1 MRHFLL
7 AAVLLTLTACG
18 QPGAQPPAV
27 TPDTV
32 QTQAPNKE
40 KITATQLLGKT
51 DAWVVEQMGEP
62 HFKRAD
68 ILANLWQYKNSQ
80 CVLNL
85 FLYAENPAV
94 ATPIR
99 VLHFD
104 ARDTKG
110 RSTDRVACLDGLQQ

>member
-1 MRHFLL
+1 MRPFLL
-7 AAVLLTLTACG
+7 AALLLTLAACG
-18 QPGAQPPAV
+18 QSATHPPAT

-32 QTQAPNKE
+32 QIQAPNKE
-40 KITATQLLGKT
+40 KFTAAQLLGKT
-51 DAWVVEQMGEP
+51 DAWVLEQMGEP

-85 FLYAENPAV
+85 FLYAENPAIP
-94 ATPIR
+94 TPVR

-104 ARDTKG
+104 ARDPKG